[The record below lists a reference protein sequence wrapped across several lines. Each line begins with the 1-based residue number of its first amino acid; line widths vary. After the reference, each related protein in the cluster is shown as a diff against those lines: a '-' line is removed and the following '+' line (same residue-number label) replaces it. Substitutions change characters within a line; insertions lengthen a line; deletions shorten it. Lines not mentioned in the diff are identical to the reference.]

1 MGWIKYADEDDPW
14 KVILSAETFYI
25 HSIFHTT
32 NRKSPGQLVFERD
45 MIVPIESL
53 ANWRLTYQ
61 LKQTL
66 IDKNTDTEN
75 SKITNHHFQAH
86 DQVLIRNNQANK
98 YETPYNRLYT
108 IIQTRTNG
116 TATLRMGATTDR
128 INTCC
133 LKPCYT

>member
-1 MGWIKYADEDDPW
+1 MNKNCVGEDDLW
-14 KVILSAETFYI
+14 KGIIAASEFSILYN
-25 HSIFHTT
+25 FHPI
-32 NRKSPGQLVFERD
+32 NKKSDVHLLLGRD
-45 MIVPIESL
+45 TIVPIEHV
-53 ANWRLTYQ
+53 ANWKLIYQ
-61 LKQTL
+61 RKQTL
-66 IDKNTDTEN
+66 IDKNTDKEN
-75 SKITNHHFQAH
+75 STRINHHFQVD